1 MRPDTS
7 DAAPLLE
14 NLGATPAGHGSGE
27 VLESIDPSTGASL
40 GRIRAATRAEYDNRV
55 DAALNRFIEWR
66 SRPAPKRG
74 ELVRRLGELL
84 REHKESLGELVSLE
98 TGKIRS
104 EGLGEVQEMID
115 ICDFA
120 VGLSRQLHGLTIASE
135 RPSHRLLEQWHPLGA
150 VGVITAFNFP
160 VAVWAWNAML
170 ALVCGDSVVW
180 KPSEKTP
187 LCAIACHNLVS
198 EVIAQ
203 MPEAPTGLLS
213 VVIGDAQDVGR
224 PLVAHEKFP
233 LISATG
239 SVRMGGQLSQVVAAR
254 FGRVFLDFGGNNG
267 MILTPS
273 ADLELA

>member
-14 NLGATPAGHGSGE
+14 NLGATPAGHGTGE
-27 VLESIDPSTGASL
+27 VLESIDPSTCASL

-84 REHKESLGELVSLE
+84 REHKEPLGELVSLE
-98 TGKIRS
+98 TGKIRA

-135 RPSHRLLEQWHPLGA
+135 RPRHRLMEQWHPLG
-150 VGVITAFNFP
+150 VIGVITAFNFP
-160 VAVWAWNAML
+160 VAVWSWNAAL
-170 ALVCGDSVVW
+170 ACVCGDAVIW
-180 KPSEKTP
+180 KPSHQTS
-187 LCAIACHNLVS
+187 LCAIAVTRLA
-198 EVIAQ
+198 E
-203 MPEAPTGLLS
+203 
-213 VVIGDAQDVGR
+213 
-224 PLVAHEKFP
+224 
-233 LISATG
+233 
-239 SVRMGGQLSQVVAAR
+239 
-254 FGRVFLDFGGNNG
+254 RVCR
-267 MILTPS
+267 
-273 ADLELA
+273 E

>member
-27 VLESIDPSTGASL
+27 VLESMDPSTGVAQ
-40 GRIRAATRAEYDNRV
+40 GRVPVVTRAEYDARV
-55 DAALNRFIEWR
+55 DAGLNRFAEWR
-66 SRPAPKRG
+66 ARPAPKRG

-135 RPSHRLLEQWHPLGA
+135 RPSHRLMEQWHPLGA
-150 VGVITAFNFP
+150 VGIVTAFNFP
-160 VAVWAWNAML
+160 VAVWAWNAAL
-170 ALVCGDSVVW
+170 AAGCGGVCLW
-180 KPSEKTP
+180 KPSPLTP
-187 LCAIACHNLVS
+187 LCSAAVQALCDRAAKEHGAEGVFNLVAGRGG
-198 EVIAQ
+198 V
-203 MPEAPTGLLS
+203 GNLVL
-213 VVIGDAQDVGR
+213 GR
-224 PLVAHEKFP
+224 PP
-233 LISATG
+233 G
-239 SVRMGGQLSQVVAAR
+239 
-254 FGRVFLDFGGNNG
+254 
-267 MILTPS
+267 P
-273 ADLELA
+273 

>member
-14 NLGATPAGHGSGE
+14 KLGATPAGHGTGE

-66 SRPAPKRG
+66 SRPAPRRG

-84 REHKESLGELVSLE
+84 RAHKEPLGELISLE
-98 TGKIRS
+98 VGKIRS

-135 RPSHRLLEQWHPLGA
+135 RPRHRMFEQWHPLGP
-150 VGVITAFNFP
+150 VGIITAFNFP
-160 VAVWAWNAML
+160 VAVWAWNATL
-170 ALVCGDSVVW
+170 AAVCGDTMIW
-180 KPSEKTP
+180 KPSSETP
-187 LCAIACHNLVS
+187 LTAIAVQQ
-198 EVIAQ
+198 IA
-203 MPEAPTGLLS
+203 S
-213 VVIGDAQDVGR
+213 KIVGR
-224 PLVAHEKFP
+224 IVNPSEDAR
-233 LISATG
+233 AG
-239 SVRMGGQLSQVVAAR
+239 SPCHGIFNLCIG
-254 FGRVFLDFGGNNG
+254 
-267 MILTPS
+267 
-273 ADLELA
+273 